1 MSGGTSIPLCVP
13 NLGGREA
20 EYVQECF
27 ATGWV
32 STAGPFVDRF
42 EREFAAAVGAPY
54 AVAMMNGTAA
64 LHIAM
69 LVAGVRP
76 GDLVVVPTL
85 TFIAPINAITYCQAT
100 PLFVDADP
108 HTWQMDA
115 AATVAY
121 IEGLEQREDGAYDP
135 QRNQRVGAILPVHL
149 LGHPVDLSPILA
161 SATQKGIPVVEDA
174 TESLGALDKE
184 GRAIGTRGQSGCFS
198 FNGNKLITTG
208 GGGMLVTS
216 DPEAAKRARYL
227 STTAKDEPVEFIHG
241 AVGYNY
247 RLTNI
252 QAAMGVAQLEQ
263 LPTFLNRKREVFEF
277 YNEAFKDLAGFT
289 PMPEAEGITS
299 ACWLYTALFAPD
311 SRPLLRH
318 LDSLGIQTRPLWQP
332 NHLSPAYLHLG
343 QGPFPVAERL
353 NRESLSLPCSTHITD
368 EHLRRVV
375 DAVSTFWH
383 TL

>member
-161 SATQKGIPVVEDA
+161 SATQMGIPVVEDA
-174 TESLGALDKE
+174 TEGLGALDKE

-216 DPEAAKRARYL
+216 DPEVAKRARYL

-263 LPTFLNRKREVFEF
+263 LPIFLNRKREVFEF
-277 YNEAFKDLAGFT
+277 YNEAFQDLAGFT

-318 LDSLGIQTRPLWQP
+318 LDSQGIQTRPLWQP
-332 NHLSPAYLHLG
+332 NHLSPPYLHLG

-368 EHLRRVV
+368 EHLRRVA
-375 DAVSTFWH
+375 DAVRTFWH